1 MLDLNDIP
9 LLRNLPKKQL
19 DKLKELVREKSFK
32 KGDILSYEGNMCG
45 RILLVRSGRIKISR
59 TALNGREQ
67 ILEVLG
73 PGNTCACN
81 TGESIWQCSSS
92 AQAMTNCSVW
102 ILPRKY
108 FAQFVDSNSQLSR
121 ALNQHFAERLR
132 KLSSLIHDVALDAPQ
147 SRLAKFLVNMHNSNE
162 SAKHEDGTVYLKF
175 THEEISQRLGLV
187 RETITRHL
195 QQLKRRKLIDIKAR
209 RIVILDEPGLKKLF
223 QT

>member
-19 DKLKELVREKSFK
+19 DKLKEHVREKTFR

-59 TALNGREQ
+59 TASNGREQ

-73 PGNTCACN
+73 PGDTCVCN
-81 TGESIWQCSSS
+81 TGENVWQCSSS
-92 AQAMTNCSVW
+92 AQAMTNCNVW
-102 ILPRKY
+102 VLPRKY
-108 FAQFVDSNSQLSR
+108 FAQLVDSDSQLSR
-121 ALNQHFAERLR
+121 SLNQLFAERLR
-132 KLSSLIHDVALDAPQ
+132 KLSSLVHDVALDAPQ
-147 SRLAKFLVNMHNSNE
+147 NRLAKFLVNMLNSNE
-162 SAKHEDGTVYLKF
+162 CAKHEDGTTYLKF

-187 RETITRHL
+187 RETVTRHL
-195 QQLKRRKLIDIKAR
+195 QQLKRKKLIDIRAR

-223 QT
+223 